1 MRNEKGQALVEFI
14 LVLPVFLLFILGTI
28 DLGTIIYKRYQL
40 ENNLDYVIDLYKNE
54 KEEMIEPYLLNNKI
68 SYEKNKN
75 NDYITIKLKKTTKII
90 TPGLSNIL
98 GKNYQI
104 EVERTFYETE

>member
-1 MRNEKGQALVEFI
+1 
-14 LVLPVFLLFILGTI
+14 
-28 DLGTIIYKRYQL
+28 
-40 ENNLDYVIDLYKNE
+40 
-54 KEEMIEPYLLNNKI
+54 MIMQIVSAK
-68 SYEKNKN
+68 
-75 NDYITIKLKKTTKII
+75 YITIKLKKTTKII